1 MKPAFLPTAC
11 LALAALSAH
20 AAGDKL
26 KLGAFGPGKASGPL
40 LTRAELRDCLD
51 RMDRIR
57 TRNDALTQ
65 ERERIE
71 RDKAELLR
79 QGEEL
84 KAQLETLD
92 RGNAEAVEAFKARAA
107 ARDQA
112 LDGFEKRTGS
122 FNGEVEGLTA
132 ERRTFS
138 QRCENRRFDEL
149 DEAAIRAGR

>member
-1 MKPAFLPTAC
+1 MKNVLLAAAC
-11 LALAALSAH
+11 LALAALSAQ

-26 KLGAFGPGKASGPL
+26 RLGAFGPGKASGPL

-51 RMDRIR
+51 RIDRIR

-71 RDKAELLR
+71 RDKAELVR
-79 QGEEL
+79 QGDEL

-92 RGNAEAVEAFKARAA
+92 RANTEAVEAFKARAL

-112 LDGFEKRTGS
+112 LDGFEKRTS
-122 FNGEVEGLTA
+122 AFNGEVEGLGA
-132 ERRTFS
+132 ERKTFA
-138 QRCENRRFDEL
+138 QRCENRRFDQD
-149 DEAAIRAGR
+149 DEAAIRAGK